1 MNNEKITAIQNERQ
15 LKSNNEIVKDVIAVL
30 VKNNLSVKQAR
41 EILRVHLGN
50 QVIRK
55 SLQRN
60 TGKTTELVKLS
71 AQKQI
76 PILCMDTSI
85 SHINDIAKDLNL
97 NIPTPISINNYRQG
111 ETDTVLVDNAEYV
124 LQYLLGCNIDTLSM
138 SNNW

>member
-1 MNNEKITAIQNERQ
+1 M
-15 LKSNNEIVKDVIAVL
+15 
-30 VKNNLSVKQAR
+30 
-41 EILRVHLGN
+41 
-50 QVIRK
+50 
-55 SLQRN
+55 
-60 TGKTTELVKLS
+60 VKLS

-85 SHINDIAKDLNL
+85 SYINDIAKDLNL